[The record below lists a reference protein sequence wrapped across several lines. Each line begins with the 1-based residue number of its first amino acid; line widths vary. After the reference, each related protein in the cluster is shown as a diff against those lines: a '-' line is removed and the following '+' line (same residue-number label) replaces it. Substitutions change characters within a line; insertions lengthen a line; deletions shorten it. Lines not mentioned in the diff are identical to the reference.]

1 MRQVVKTIIKNGSAG
16 AVHKKYHNLSPK
28 CIHTIL
34 TRVMHDVHALVTE
47 RVLDLIDPEMSW
59 MWQHD

>member
-1 MRQVVKTIIKNGSAG
+1 MRQVVKTIITTGSAS
-16 AVHKKYHNLSPK
+16 AVHMKYHALSSK
-28 CIHTIL
+28 CIHVVL
-34 TRVMHDVHALVTE
+34 TRVMDDVHALVTE